1 MNFEIATEITLT
13 FYSYL
18 IQAKNII
25 APYLIQF
32 YTTTIP
38 LMNQACI
45 NLYQY
50 TIDLYTLIY
59 PLIIQTCTSIYNYAV
74 NLYTVLIPLLIQT
87 FISAYE
93 YSIHFYTTAIPLF
106 IQFCITSYN
115 YTIQFYTV
123 ILPLLVQ
130 LYRRF
135 NYSLNIVAPLTL
147 AYILTRRKHYII
159 KLITMA
165 LFLYAS
171 IKFQIFRL
179 ACKYI
184 FICIFVKSL

>member
-18 IQAKNII
+18 IQTKNTIV
-25 APYLIQF
+25 PYLIQF

-38 LMNQACI
+38 LMNQVCSTVYEYI
-45 NLYQY
+45 
-50 TIDLYTLIY
+50 IDLYTFLF
-59 PLIIQTCTSIYNYAV
+59 PLMCQF
-74 NLYTVLIPLLIQT
+74 YTNI
-87 FISAYE
+87 YE
-93 YSIHFYTTAIPLF
+93 YSIYFYTNIVPLLT
-106 IQFCITSYN
+106 QACINVYEYS
-115 YTIQFYTV
+115 IQFYTV
-123 ILPLLVQ
+123 VLPLLVQ

-159 KLITMA
+159 KLIAMS

-171 IKFQIFRL
+171 IKFEIFRI

>member
-1 MNFEIATEITLT
+1 MNFEIATEVTLT

-18 IQAKNII
+18 IQTKNMIL
-25 APYLIQF
+25 PYLIQF

-38 LMNQACI
+38 LMIQACT
-45 NLYQY
+45 NTYQY
-50 TIDLYTLIY
+50 SIDLYTLIY
-59 PLIIQTCTSIYNYAV
+59 PLIIQTCTTIYNYAV
-74 NLYTVLIPLLIQT
+74 NLYTVLIPLLIQFYT
-87 FISAYE
+87 NLYE
-93 YSIHFYTTAIPLF
+93 YSI
-106 IQFCITSYN
+106 
-115 YTIQFYTV
+115 QFYTLV
-123 ILPLLVQ
+123 LPLIFQ

-159 KLITMA
+159 KLISMA